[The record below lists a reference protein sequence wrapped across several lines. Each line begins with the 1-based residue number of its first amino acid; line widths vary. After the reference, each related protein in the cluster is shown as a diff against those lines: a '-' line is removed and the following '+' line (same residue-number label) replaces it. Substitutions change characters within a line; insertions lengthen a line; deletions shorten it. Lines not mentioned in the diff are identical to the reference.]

1 MIDILNEYPLDGIYF
16 GDDWGQQR
24 GLIMGP
30 ELWRTFI
37 KPRMA
42 ALYQRAKKGGKFILQ
57 HSCGD
62 IHEIFLDLIEVG
74 LDCYQT
80 FQPEIYDVEAVKR
93 EFGRDLAFW
102 GGISTQQLLPYAM
115 PERVKEETRRMID
128 VMGKEGGYIVA
139 PTHAVPADVPPE
151 NILAMLEVFEN
162 Q

>member
-1 MIDILNEYPLDGIYF
+1 M
-16 GDDWGQQR
+16 
-24 GLIMGP
+24 
-30 ELWRTFI
+30 
-37 KPRMA
+37 
-42 ALYQRAKKGGKFILQ
+42 
-57 HSCGD
+57 
-62 IHEIFLDLIEVG
+62 
-74 LDCYQT
+74 
-80 FQPEIYDVEAVKR
+80 EAVKR

>member
-1 MIDILNEYPLDGIYF
+1 M
-16 GDDWGQQR
+16 
-24 GLIMGP
+24 
-30 ELWRTFI
+30 
-37 KPRMA
+37 
-42 ALYQRAKKGGKFILQ
+42 
-57 HSCGD
+57 
-62 IHEIFLDLIEVG
+62 IEVG

-128 VMGKEGGYIVA
+128 VMGKEGCGIPQPSFRLNDA
-139 PTHAVPADVPPE
+139 CATAARQTEIPADVPPE